1 MILEKEGNYK
11 LEDWKL
17 TGMECIGREWAQKQ
31 RPCHSVYTLEDGDI
45 VKRKSYDEF
54 CYGFICPK
62 CHCFTEVAGKLIP
75 DEIKDFCPQVAAPGS
90 DEYMKNLTDEEKEL
104 SKYL

>member
-17 TGMECIGREWAQKQ
+17 TGIECDGFGWDPPRK
-31 RPCHSVYTLEDGDI
+31 PCHSVYTLEDGDI
-45 VKRKSYDEF
+45 VKRKF
-54 CYGFICPK
+54 CGDFYFGFICPN
-62 CHCFTEVAGKLIP
+62 CHCFTQLLSETPIP
-75 DEIKDFCPQVAAPGS
+75 NEIARFCLQVASPGS
-90 DEYMKNLTDEEKEL
+90 DEYCSLTDEEKEL